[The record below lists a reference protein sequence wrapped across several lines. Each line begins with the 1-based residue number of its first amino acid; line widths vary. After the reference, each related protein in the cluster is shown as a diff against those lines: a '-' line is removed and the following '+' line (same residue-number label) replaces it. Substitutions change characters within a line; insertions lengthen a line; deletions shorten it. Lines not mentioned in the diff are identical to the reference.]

1 MKHCFIMQPFDKGK
15 FDKRYIEII
24 EPTVIEC
31 GYLPY
36 RVDRD
41 ESAEVL
47 IDTIEK
53 MITSS
58 EVCIAEI
65 TTDNPNVWYEL
76 GYAFAKNKKVI
87 MLCSDERGNAGF
99 PFDVRH
105 RNILT
110 YATKAPSDFEILK
123 TRLKQRL
130 MGMFS
135 DTLGLHLSELEKL
148 LLKYIYNSLG
158 TPNEVVPKEKI
169 RIHGVEDISAAL
181 KRLVNAGYLEYIY
194 SVDGSSVQSNYY
206 RITEKAIP
214 YLT

>member
-1 MKHCFIMQPFDKGK
+1 M
-15 FDKRYIEII
+15 
-24 EPTVIEC
+24 
-31 GYLPY
+31 PY

-99 PFDVRH
+99 FLSMSDIG
-105 RNILT
+105 NILT

-158 TPNEVVPKEKI
+158 TPNEVVPKK
-169 RIHGVEDISAAL
+169 
-181 KRLVNAGYLEYIY
+181 K
-194 SVDGSSVQSNYY
+194 
-206 RITEKAIP
+206 
-214 YLT
+214 

>member
-24 EPTVIEC
+24 EPVVIEC

-36 RVDRD
+36 RADRD

-53 MITSS
+53 MITAS

-87 MLCSDERGNAGF
+87 MLCSDERGNADF

-110 YATKAPSDFEILK
+110 YAT
-123 TRLKQRL
+123 
-130 MGMFS
+130 
-135 DTLGLHLSELEKL
+135 
-148 LLKYIYNSLG
+148 
-158 TPNEVVPKEKI
+158 
-169 RIHGVEDISAAL
+169 
-181 KRLVNAGYLEYIY
+181 
-194 SVDGSSVQSNYY
+194 
-206 RITEKAIP
+206 
-214 YLT
+214 

>member
-1 MKHCFIMQPFDKGK
+1 
-15 FDKRYIEII
+15 
-24 EPTVIEC
+24 
-31 GYLPY
+31 
-36 RVDRD
+36 
-41 ESAEVL
+41 
-47 IDTIEK
+47 
-53 MITSS
+53 
-58 EVCIAEI
+58 
-65 TTDNPNVWYEL
+65 
-76 GYAFAKNKKVI
+76 